1 MCIFISAVSIIHAI
15 SREDLLT
22 LNPMPKSILQK
33 NEFERR
39 EPTASRR
46 QNANRSLACKE
57 HGEAAK
63 IKAGGKQLTKSPK
76 KKKKR
81 NYIANSINIS
91 RLVGK
96 AGLILANKVLAC
108 IGKTVSNIKLPTTGS
123 YPQNFIPKNLQ
134 M

>member
-1 MCIFISAVSIIHAI
+1 MCVFIFAVSIIHAI

-22 LNPMPKSILQK
+22 LKPTPKSILK
-33 NEFERR
+33 NEFEWR

-46 QNANRSLACKE
+46 QNANRSIACKE

-63 IKAGGKQLTKSPK
+63 IKAGRKQFTKSPKK

-96 AGLILANKVLAC
+96 AGLIPANKVSAC

-123 YPQNFIPKNLQ
+123 YPQNFIPKYLQ

>member
-1 MCIFISAVSIIHAI
+1 MQT
-15 SREDLLT
+15 DLQLAKNT
-22 LNPMPKSILQK
+22 GKLPKLKLAENS
-33 NEFERR
+33 
-39 EPTASRR
+39 
-46 QNANRSLACKE
+46 SL
-57 HGEAAK
+57 
-63 IKAGGKQLTKSPK
+63 KSPKK

-96 AGLILANKVLAC
+96 AGLIPANKVSAC

-123 YPQNFIPKNLQ
+123 YPQNFIPKYLQ